1 MRKSLFAL
9 ENDGEVADV
18 EMSVSPEEGQIADA
32 GNEVGDDLG
41 DIGETAEAVE
51 TGADAGEQLGEVEEL
66 VEDAVE
72 NGEGLDPVAAE
83 AVRISVEAICAR
95 IGANP
100 RSVYSL
106 YATENFQSASSRKA
120 NSRIAL
126 EGVGEFLKNLYEKIK
141 AALTN
146 MWTKIKAFWAKHIST
161 LGRVKKALEAMKA
174 KVSSS
179 SGKLKG
185 SAQIDEAPSSLVD
198 AFAGTGSLNT
208 SVITKFIATH
218 SKATGTSKN
227 VTDSVTKYN
236 AVVNPVAGTAA
247 VDGSAVKEI
256 FKEKKL
262 GENSAPL
269 VGGVWI
275 EYKVEGGEDKDDA
288 VNIVVTRETIS
299 DKDTKRPLIMTDK
312 GEVKTLLDGTLAVIN
327 ETIKIKDNVSKLHDA
342 TTKMLNEFEKSVNK
356 ANPTGNGFKGS
367 RAALSKAYKVNS
379 KAGMVSGEM
388 LNQNI
393 RLAKAVMGYA
403 SVCLKNYS

>member
-9 ENDGEVADV
+9 ENDGEVGDV

-32 GNEVGDDLG
+32 GNEANDDME
-41 DIGETAEAVE
+41 DIGETAEAVD
-51 TGADAGEQLGEVEEL
+51 TGADAGEQMGQVEEL

-72 NGEGLDPVAAE
+72 NGEGLSPVAAE

-100 RSVYSL
+100 RAVYSL

-126 EGVGEFLKNLYEKIK
+126 EGVGQFLKDLYEKIK

-161 LGRVKKALEAMKA
+161 LGRVKKALEAMKT
-174 KVSSS
+174 KVASS
-179 SGKLKG
+179 SGKFEG
-185 SAQIDEAPSSLVD
+185 RAQLDEAPSSLVD

-208 SVITKFIATH
+208 TVITKFIDTH
-218 SKATGTSKN
+218 NTATGTSKEMTDK
-227 VTDSVTKYN
+227 VTTFNGKLNPTPLDVT
-236 AVVNPVAGTAA
+236 A
-247 VDGSAVKEI
+247 VDSPITAI
-256 FKEKKL
+256 FKEKNL
-262 GENSAPL
+262 GTSTTPL
-269 VGGVWI
+269 VGGVYI
-275 EYKVEGGEDKDDA
+275 SYSVEGGADKDDP
-288 VNIVVTRETIS
+288 VSITTTRETVS
-299 DKDTKRPLIMTDK
+299 DKETKRSLVLADK
-312 GEVKTLLDGTLAVIN
+312 GEVKNLLDGTLKVIN
-327 ETIKIKDNVSKLHDA
+327 ETIKIKDSVTKLQTA
-342 TTKMLNEFEKSVNK
+342 TSKMLNAFDKSIAKND
-356 ANPTGNGFKGS
+356 PDETGF
-367 RAALSKAYKVNS
+367 RAQRTALSKAYKVNS

-403 SVCLKNYS
+403 AVCLKNYK